1 MEEAEVRR
9 RVEQAASRRAREERE
24 RGSESEPSK
33 SSELA
38 VPAEATAAEQQ
49 PMEEVEHQPQDESIA
64 CESES
69 GLAVEQAASRRAR
82 EERERGSESER
93 ERGSES
99 EPSKSSELAVPAEA
113 EAAAAEQLPMEV
125 LVGSEQSKP
134 SEPSKSCEPAV
145 AAEAA
150 SEEQQPMEEVQI
162 QRPSHAG
169 LLIPV
174 QVPPP
179 EKPHG
184 VSSKTYTDFINLPMN
199 DPDCHR
205 VDADSGLHVIC
216 AICDNKPTVNV
227 RVGRPFTLY
236 CWSEHKKNKAHVNA
250 RKRKQSNEALRLRKK
265 QKGGGEL
272 TELEKAELKSV
283 RLM

>member
-1 MEEAEVRR
+1 MPRSLRERAPFDRNAYAEAELQRMEEAEVRR

-38 VPAEATAAEQQ
+38 VPAEA
-49 PMEEVEHQPQDESIA
+49 
-64 CESES
+64 
-69 GLAVEQAASRRAR
+69 
-82 EERERGSESER
+82 
-93 ERGSES
+93 
-99 EPSKSSELAVPAEA
+99 

-125 LVGSEQSKP
+125 LVGSEPSKP

-205 VDADSGLHVIC
+205 VDADSGLHV
-216 AICDNKPTVNV
+216 
-227 RVGRPFTLY
+227 
-236 CWSEHKKNKAHVNA
+236 
-250 RKRKQSNEALRLRKK
+250 
-265 QKGGGEL
+265 L
-272 TELEKAELKSV
+272 T
-283 RLM
+283 